1 VKIFLLGLLVSFSL
15 SASVLAHDDCEER
28 FEQNCVEGRVCAE
41 LKNGTCYVWNTT
53 KACGRYCA
61 TGKTCAH
68 SQNNT
73 CFVWDTIVACGRNAC
88 TVNRTCGA
96 LKNGT
101 CFFYNESVNC
111 N

>member
-1 VKIFLLGLLVSFSL
+1 
-15 SASVLAHDDCEER
+15 
-28 FEQNCVEGRVCAE
+28 
-41 LKNGTCYVWNTT
+41 
-53 KACGRYCA
+53 
-61 TGKTCAH
+61 
-68 SQNNT
+68 
-73 CFVWDTIVACGRNAC
+73 VACGRNAC

>member
-1 VKIFLLGLLVSFSL
+1 MKVFVLGLVLAFSL
-15 SASVLAHDDCEER
+15 SPIALAHNDCEDQLA
-28 FEQNCVEGRVCAE
+28 QNCVQGRVCAE

-61 TGKTCAH
+61 TGKTCAF
-68 SQNNT
+68 SRNNT
-73 CFVWDTIVACGRNAC
+73 CYVWDVVAACGRNSC

-96 LKNGT
+96 LSQGT
-101 CFFYNESVNC
+101 CFFYNETVSC